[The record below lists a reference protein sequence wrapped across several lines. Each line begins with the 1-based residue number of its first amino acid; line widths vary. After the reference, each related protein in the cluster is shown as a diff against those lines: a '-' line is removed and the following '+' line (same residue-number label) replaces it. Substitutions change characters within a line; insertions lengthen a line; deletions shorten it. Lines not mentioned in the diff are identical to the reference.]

1 METCRDCLH
10 YEVCQ
15 YHIAEE
21 TDMTI
26 NECSHGFKNK
36 ADFVEVKCRC
46 ADCKHY
52 RRYGKTSLLFEGKNV
67 QAGWCVLRAKF
78 DEEHRMLPFDFCS
91 YGERKDSE

>member
-26 NECSHGFKNK
+26 NECSYGFKNK
-36 ADFVEVKCRC
+36 ADFVEVVRC
-46 ADCKHY
+46 EDCKESY
-52 RRYGKTSLLFEGKNV
+52 LAKDGKLRCDRLYPSL
-67 QAGWCVLRAKF
+67 GWVEPR
-78 DEEHRMLPFDFCS
+78 DFCS
-91 YGERKDSE
+91 YGERKDS